1 MKAETCTIVQFRTVI
16 RDPETFLTEV
26 RDIATRHRV
35 HIILF
40 NASNM
45 AGMAHVRSAL
55 EHAFRAFSSGSTI
68 SNSVEME
75 AFLYASGSRQCQIG
89 IRFGV
94 HAGMNDTYLCICP
107 ASSEALEELLDLGEL
122 CGDDWEGV
130 TPDKMER
137 LQELF
142 GITDEELAV
151 VGPSR
156 ITELVLERVA
166 LLEVYR

>member
-1 MKAETCTIVQFRTVI
+1 MQAEECTIVQYRTDI
-16 RDPETFLTEV
+16 QDPEEFLTIV
-26 RDIATRHRV
+26 RDIAARHGV

-45 AGMAHVRSAL
+45 AGIAHVRAAL
-55 EHAFRAFSSGSTI
+55 HHAFRAVASGSAI

-94 HAGMNDTYLCICP
+94 HAGSNDTYLCICP
-107 ASSEALEELLDLGEL
+107 ASSGTLEELLDFGEL
-122 CGDDWEGV
+122 CDEDWETLSHEKV
-130 TPDKMER
+130 NHFREIFD
-137 LQELF
+137 
-142 GITDEELAV
+142 ISDEELAV

-156 ITELVLERVA
+156 ITELILERVA

>member
-1 MKAETCTIVQFRTVI
+1 MQAEECMIVQYRTAI
-16 RDPETFLTEV
+16 QDPESFLTMV
-26 RDIATRHRV
+26 REIAARHGV

-55 EHAFRAFSSGSTI
+55 HHAFRAFTGGSAI

-94 HAGMNDTYLCICP
+94 HTGLNDTYLCICP
-107 ASSEALEELLDLGEL
+107 ASSGALEELLDLGEI
-122 CGDDWEGV
+122 CDEDWE
-130 TPDKMER
+130 TLSPEKILR
-137 LQELF
+137 IRELF
-142 GITDEELAV
+142 GISAEEITV
-151 VGPSR
+151 VGSSR

>member
-1 MKAETCTIVQFRTVI
+1 MHAEDCTIVQYRTEI
-16 RDPETFLTEV
+16 QNPEAFLTIV
-26 RDIATRHRV
+26 RGIAARHGV

-45 AGMAHVRSAL
+45 AGMAHVRAAL
-55 EHAFRAFSSGSTI
+55 HHAFRAFSSDSAI

-89 IRFGV
+89 SRFGV
-94 HAGMNDTYLCICP
+94 QAGSNDTYLCICP
-107 ASSEALEELLDLGEL
+107 ASSGTLEELLEFGEL
-122 CGDDWEGV
+122 CDEDWE
-130 TPDKMER
+130 TLSCEKMNHLR
-137 LQELF
+137 ELF
-142 GITDEELAV
+142 EISEEELAV

-156 ITELVLERVA
+156 MTELILERVA

>member
-1 MKAETCTIVQFRTVI
+1 MKAEACVIVQFRTEI
-16 RDPETFLTEV
+16 LDPEAFLTEV
-26 RDIATRHRV
+26 RDIAARHDT

-40 NASNM
+40 NAANM

-55 EHAFRAFSSGSTI
+55 EHAFRAFSSGSAI

-94 HAGMNDTYLCICP
+94 YAGKNDSYLCICP
-107 ASSEALEELLDLGEL
+107 ASSGALEEMLDLGEL
-122 CGDDWEGV
+122 CNEDWE
-130 TPDKMER
+130 TLSHEKMLR
-137 LQELF
+137 LSDLF
-142 GITDEELAV
+142 DITEEELAV

-156 ITELVLERVA
+156 FPELILERVA

>member
-1 MKAETCTIVQFRTVI
+1 MQAEECMIVQYRTGI
-16 RDPETFLTEV
+16 QDPEAFLTMV
-26 RDIATRHRV
+26 RDIAKRYSV

-45 AGMAHVRSAL
+45 AGMAHVCSAL
-55 EHAFRAFSSGSTI
+55 HHSFRAFTSGSAI

-75 AFLYASGSRQCQIG
+75 AFLYASGSRQCQVG

-94 HAGMNDTYLCICP
+94 HTGMNDTYLCICP
-107 ASSEALEELLDLGEL
+107 ASSGALEELLDFGEI
-122 CGDDWEGV
+122 CDEDWE
-130 TPDKMER
+130 TLSPEKIQR
-137 LQELF
+137 IRELF
-142 GITDEELAV
+142 EISSEELAV

-156 ITELVLERVA
+156 LTDLVLERVA

>member
-1 MKAETCTIVQFRTVI
+1 MQAEECIIVQYRTGI
-16 RDPETFLTEV
+16 QDPEAFLTMV
-26 RDIATRHRV
+26 RDIAARHGV

-55 EHAFRAFSSGSTI
+55 HHAFRAFTSGSAI

-75 AFLYASGSRQCQIG
+75 AFLYASGSRQCQVG

-94 HAGMNDTYLCICP
+94 HIGMNNTYLCICP
-107 ASSEALEELLDLGEL
+107 ASSGALEDLLDFGEI
-122 CGDDWEGV
+122 CNEDWE
-130 TPDKMER
+130 TLSPQKIQR
-137 LQELF
+137 IRELF
-142 GITDEELAV
+142 AISSEELAV
-151 VGPSR
+151 VGTSR
-156 ITELVLERVA
+156 LTELVLERVA

>member
-1 MKAETCTIVQFRTVI
+1 MQVEECMIVQYRTEI
-16 RDPETFLTEV
+16 QNQEAFLTII
-26 RDIATRHRV
+26 RDIAARHSV

-45 AGMAHVRSAL
+45 AGLAHVRTAL
-55 EHAFRAFSSGSTI
+55 NHAFRAFTSGSAI

-89 IRFGV
+89 IQFGV
-94 HAGMNDTYLCICP
+94 HAGSNDTYLCICP
-107 ASSEALEELLDLGEL
+107 ASSGAFEELLDFGEL
-122 CGDDWEGV
+122 CNEDWE
-130 TPDKMER
+130 TLSHEKMNR
-137 LQELF
+137 LRKLF
-142 GITDEELAV
+142 DISEEELAV

-156 ITELVLERVA
+156 ITELILERVA

>member
-1 MKAETCTIVQFRTVI
+1 MRPELCTIVQFRTWI
-16 RDPETFLTEV
+16 RDDQAFLKII
-26 RDIATRHRV
+26 RDIAARYDV

-45 AGMAHVRSAL
+45 AGMAHARSAL
-55 EHAFRAFSSGSTI
+55 AHAFRAFSRGSAI
-68 SNSVEME
+68 ANSVEME
-75 AFLYASGSRQCQIG
+75 AFLYASGSRQCQVG

-94 HAGMNDTYLCICP
+94 HPGPNDTYLCICP
-107 ASSEALEELLDLGEL
+107 SSPGALEDLLDLGEL
-122 CGDDWEGV
+122 CDEDWE
-130 TPDKMER
+130 TLSEEKMHR
-137 LQELF
+137 LRDLF
-142 GITDEELAV
+142 GISEEEISV

>member
-1 MKAETCTIVQFRTVI
+1 MQAEECTIVQYRTEI
-16 RDPETFLTEV
+16 QDPEVFLAII
-26 RDIATRHRV
+26 RDIAARNGV

-40 NASNM
+40 NALNM

-55 EHAFRAFSSGSTI
+55 HHAFRAFARDSTI

-89 IRFGV
+89 IHFGI
-94 HAGMNDTYLCICP
+94 HAGPNDTYLCICP
-107 ASSEALEELLDLGEL
+107 ASSRALEELLEYGEL
-122 CGDDWEGV
+122 CNEDWE
-130 TPDKMER
+130 TISPQKLHHLR
-137 LQELF
+137 ELF
-142 GITDEELAV
+142 GISDEELAV